1 MSSSTKIVLNKRNEN
16 FSVVSEKPQ
25 KNGWWEGSVR
35 PAAVGHEGRE
45 MDRLERSGLW
55 GKKKPRLEEEKAGS
69 ELQQILPS
77 DARGNPRQQ
86 RKGRPP
92 KLAQWLTGFSGRFLR
107 NKRPRNVFHLTENSK
122 GFCSRVHHFVQ
133 YLLYVPALQMSLWA
147 PGGDWAQQEVCLD
160 PQGFLELV
168 QDGWFL
174 EACQSISRLEEE
186 GQDCGA
192 QYEAV
197 ARSMWQVVQQ
207 ALDGTGP
214 SQELEQKLR
223 AVLATVEWTQDQ
235 HERRKASAPQDSGV
249 ATWAGQLNK
258 LLRNDAETQVPT
270 LGPKDQLDL
279 YLEKLDKAVRQGLG
293 SPRASRLGTCLWEV
307 YRTYF
312 HEVLLGR
319 LSELTQSC
327 GADLKSCQVL
337 YTWGKTNLFEQPG
350 ETLAK
355 ACRTSWEPVVGHLLD
370 PLMFV
375 TWMSQM
381 QQMLVGLIQE
391 ELRKHLDRVL
401 FYDLKKWAQCSHP
414 TFLDVFQLLEEGMNA
429 AHPMGLPISS
439 QVQGMILE
447 TFSDFLKSYQQK
459 AVGFIQQNAV
469 AGAFP
474 ELHVLANCCI
484 LRETWQELTQKR
496 DPLVDLGPCVQG
508 TIHDIEDHSRDHL
521 LPRVRALC
529 QSLLRDHFGQK
540 NKGLVGALQF
550 PWQGLEGCP
559 TVHSTAT
566 YELSPRP
573 LHLFVLLGEQ
583 RTMRR
588 LHMVVFGE
596 YVLALATH
604 LKMLEPRKWEGL
616 QHQVQ
621 TDTRALHN
629 IFTKHRDLSLAH
641 PKEPIM
647 EIFQSTEHKN
657 KETVDDWLASFRDR
671 FPGYVSTQDQPCS
684 SVDLEE
690 IKVYRRSCC
699 RCC

>member
-1 MSSSTKIVLNKRNEN
+1 
-16 FSVVSEKPQ
+16 
-25 KNGWWEGSVR
+25 
-35 PAAVGHEGRE
+35 

-55 GKKKPRLEEEKAGS
+55 GKKKARLEEEKAGS
-69 ELQQILPS
+69 ELQQILPR

-107 NKRPRNVFHLTENSK
+107 NKRPHNVFHLTENSK
-122 GFCSRVHHFVQ
+122 GFQ
-133 YLLYVPALQMSLWA
+133 
-147 PGGDWAQQEVCLD
+147 
-160 PQGFLELV
+160 ELV

-186 GQDCGA
+186 GQDCGP

-235 HERRKASAPQDSGV
+235 HERRKASAPQDGGV

-279 YLEKLDKAVRQGLG
+279 YLKELDKAVRQGLG

-312 HEVLLGR
+312 HEVLLSR

-391 ELRKHLDRVL
+391 ELRKHLDRVV

-414 TFLDVFQLLEEGMNA
+414 TFLDVFQLLEESMNA
-429 AHPMGLPISS
+429 THPMGLPISS
-439 QVQGMILE
+439 QVQGMVLE

-529 QSLLRDHFGQK
+529 QSLLRGHFGQK

-566 YELSPRP
+566 YE
-573 LHLFVLLGEQ
+573 

-604 LKMLEPRKWEGL
+604 LKTLEPRKWEGL

-647 EIFQSTEHKN
+647 EIFESTENKN
-657 KETVDDWLASFRDR
+657 KESVDDWLASFRDR
-671 FPGYVSTQDQPCS
+671 FPGYVRTYKDVRFKPKPSGGPDPCNKIREDPFFLS
-684 SVDLEE
+684 
-690 IKVYRRSCC
+690 
-699 RCC
+699 

>member
-1 MSSSTKIVLNKRNEN
+1 MACVQTVGAVTWMLC
-16 FSVVSEKPQ
+16 VSHR
-25 KNGWWEGSVR
+25 WWEGSVR

-350 ETLAK
+350 RETLAK

>member
-1 MSSSTKIVLNKRNEN
+1 
-16 FSVVSEKPQ
+16 
-25 KNGWWEGSVR
+25 
-35 PAAVGHEGRE
+35 

-55 GKKKPRLEEEKAGS
+55 GKKKPRLEEEKASS

-92 KLAQWLTGFSGRFLR
+92 KLAQWLTGFPGRFLR
-107 NKRPRNVFHLTENSK
+107 NKRPHDVFHLTENSK
-122 GFCSRVHHFVQ
+122 
-133 YLLYVPALQMSLWA
+133 
-147 PGGDWAQQEVCLD
+147 
-160 PQGFLELV
+160 GFLELV

-186 GQDCGA
+186 GQNCGA

-235 HERRKASAPQDSGV
+235 HERRKASAPQDGGV

-307 YRTYF
+307 YRMYF

-350 ETLAK
+350 RETLAK

-414 TFLDVFQLLEEGMNA
+414 MFLDVFQLLEEGMNA

-439 QVQGMILE
+439 QVQGMVLE

-540 NKGLVGALQF
+540 NKDLVGALQF

-566 YELSPRP
+566 YE
-573 LHLFVLLGEQ
+573 

-596 YVLALATH
+596 YVVALATH
-604 LKMLEPRKWEGL
+604 LKMLEPRRWEGL

-647 EIFQSTEHKN
+647 EIFQSTENKN

-671 FPGYVSTQDQPCS
+671 FPGYVSTQDQPRS

>member
-1 MSSSTKIVLNKRNEN
+1 MPGGTRGNSAR
-16 FSVVSEKPQ
+16 
-25 KNGWWEGSVR
+25 
-35 PAAVGHEGRE
+35 AV
-45 MDRLERSGLW
+45 
-55 GKKKPRLEEEKAGS
+55 
-69 ELQQILPS
+69 LPS
-77 DARGNPRQQ
+77 WHSGSQ
-86 RKGRPP
+86 
-92 KLAQWLTGFSGRFLR
+92 GFPGRFLR
-107 NKRPRNVFHLTENSK
+107 NKRPHDVFHLTENSK
-122 GFCSRVHHFVQ
+122 
-133 YLLYVPALQMSLWA
+133 
-147 PGGDWAQQEVCLD
+147 
-160 PQGFLELV
+160 GFLELV

-186 GQDCGA
+186 GQNCGA

-235 HERRKASAPQDSGV
+235 HERRKASAPQDGGV

-307 YRTYF
+307 YRMYF

-350 ETLAK
+350 RETLAK

-439 QVQGMILE
+439 QVQGMVLE

-508 TIHDIEDHSRDHL
+508 TIHDIEDHSRDHP

-596 YVLALATH
+596 YVVALATH
-604 LKMLEPRKWEGL
+604 LKMLEPRRWEGL

-647 EIFQSTEHKN
+647 EIFQSTENKN

-671 FPGYVSTQDQPCS
+671 FPGYVSKIRCGPSCTLNGS
-684 SVDLEE
+684 STHM
-690 IKVYRRSCC
+690 
-699 RCC
+699 